1 MLEKELIE
9 KLREENKRLKAKLKP
24 KSSYVV
30 DQEDLFA
37 KVWQQL
43 QEFKTD
49 DGKMKY
55 FFERKP
61 QDKLKKDP
69 ELVFKLNLF
78 VSHLMEYKVRG
89 NPAVTDDKLNTRL
102 SMDKG
107 SLIAH
112 LSGGR
117 VKRTRKGK
125 GIEKPDLVTEM
136 KAKPKPQPK
145 PAPKKQADPL
155 QATTRFQQSPND
167 PPPPSFG

>member
-1 MLEKELIE
+1 MSEKELIE

-24 KSSYVV
+24 KKSYVV
-30 DQEDLFA
+30 EQAELFDDLYQ
-37 KVWQQL
+37 KL
-43 QEFKTD
+43 QDFKTD

-61 QDKLKKDP
+61 QKEAEGKTEL

-78 VSHLMEYKVRG
+78 VSHLMEYKVRI
-89 NPAVTDDKLNTRL
+89 NPAVSSDKLNTRL

-117 VKRTRKGK
+117 VKRTRKSK
-125 GIEKPDLVTEM
+125 ATEKPDLAVEI
-136 KAKPKPQPK
+136 KAKPKPKAKKPK
-145 PAPKKQADPL
+145 EPTQAS
-155 QATTRFQQSPND
+155 TRFQTD
-167 PPPPSFG
+167 PAVPPPSFG